1 MSTALINGRVL
12 TLSGWRDD
20 AAVLIE
26 GGRITDVCAASDARV
41 RVAEQHDL
49 AGGSLLPGFIDC
61 QVNGGGGVLFNT
73 TPTVEGIRAIVAAH
87 RRYGTTG
94 LLPTLISDSFQVMRE
109 AIGAVD
115 AAMAE
120 GLPGVLGIHIEG
132 PYIAPARKGVHHES
146 SLRLPDASEITL
158 TGSLKHGRTL
168 ITLAPERVPTD
179 IVRTLVAAGVI
190 VAIGHTAGDYIS
202 VRRALDVGARGFTH
216 LYNAMTPLQSRE
228 PGAVGAALED
238 RESWCGIIVDGHH
251 VHPASLKVALAAKPR
266 GKLFLVTDAMP
277 PVGAT
282 EPSFVLNGETITVQD
297 GIARTADG
305 VLAGSVISMIDAVRN
320 CVELLG
326 LPLEEAARMASTYPA
341 DFLGLG
347 KSHGRIATGYRA
359 DFTLIDD
366 AFHVQETWISGECQD
381 TA

>member
-1 MSTALINGRVL
+1 
-12 TLSGWRDD
+12 
-20 AAVLIE
+20 
-26 GGRITDVCAASDARV
+26 
-41 RVAEQHDL
+41 
-49 AGGSLLPGFIDC
+49 
-61 QVNGGGGVLFNT
+61 
-73 TPTVEGIRAIVAAH
+73 
-87 RRYGTTG
+87 
-94 LLPTLISDSFQVMRE
+94 
-109 AIGAVD
+109 
-115 AAMAE
+115 MAE

-146 SLRLPDASEITL
+146 SLRLPDASEIAL
-158 TGSLKHGRTL
+158 TGSLKRGRTL
-168 ITLAPERVPTD
+168 ITLAPERVPTE

-277 PVGAT
+277 PVGAA

-341 DFLGLG
+341 DFLELG

>member
-12 TLSGWRDD
+12 TQSGWRDD

-26 GGRITDVCAASDARV
+26 GGRITDVCAASDAWV

-158 TGSLKHGRTL
+158 TGSLKRGRTL

-202 VRRALDVGARGFTH
+202 VRRALDAGARGFTH

-238 RESWCGIIVDGHH
+238 RESWCGVIVDGHH

-277 PVGAT
+277 PVGAA

-305 VLAGSVISMIDAVRN
+305 VLAGSVISMTDAVRN

-366 AFHVQETWISGECQD
+366 TFHVQETWISGECQD
-381 TA
+381 RA

>member
-146 SLRLPDASEITL
+146 SLRLPDASEIAL
-158 TGSLKHGRTL
+158 TGSLKRGRTL
-168 ITLAPERVPTD
+168 ITLAPERVPTE

-202 VRRALDVGARGFTH
+202 VRRALDAGARGFTH

-305 VLAGSVISMIDAVRN
+305 VLAGSVISMIDAVCN